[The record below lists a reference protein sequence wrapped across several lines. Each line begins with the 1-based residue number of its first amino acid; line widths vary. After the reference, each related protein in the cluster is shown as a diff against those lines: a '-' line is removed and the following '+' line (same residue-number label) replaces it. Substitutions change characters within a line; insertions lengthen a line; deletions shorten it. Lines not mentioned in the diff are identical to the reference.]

1 VLQSHNKIKG
11 DLKMIKTISKIA
23 IVALLAVSFTA
34 CNKEA
39 NPSDELDERCFK
51 QNEVVP
57 EWVCDSSIEGADYA
71 AVGIGTSKNE
81 SMKVQQA
88 ITRARAKLAAQV
100 KVKVKAKMEDFMR
113 ATGNGDAETIDA
125 VTTSVTK
132 QTTMLD
138 LSGSRKVKEY
148 TSRKTGTLFVLV
160 AVDDTLVNKAVK
172 KTITQASSHKN
183 EDALWQQFQSKQAL
197 DSLDKEFPTD

>member
-1 VLQSHNKIKG
+1 
-11 DLKMIKTISKIA
+11 MIKTISKIA
-23 IVALLAVSFTA
+23 LVGLLAASFTA

-39 NPSDELDERCFK
+39 TPSGELDERCYK

-57 EWVCDSSIEGADYA
+57 EWVCNSAIEGATYA

-81 SMKVQQA
+81 SMKTQQA
-88 ITRARAKLAAQV
+88 IARARMKLAQQIET
-100 KVKVKAKMEDFMR
+100 KVKAKMEDFIR
-113 ATGNGDAETIDA
+113 ATGNGDSEVLDA
-125 VTTSVTK
+125 VSTSVTK
-132 QTTMLD
+132 QTSKLD
-138 LSGSRKVKEY
+138 LKGSRKVKEY
-148 TSRKTGTLFVLV
+148 TSRKSGTLYVLV

-172 KTITQASSHKN
+172 DKINTMSSSHNN